1 VTRMRAAGVVGACFR
16 LEAIRAARSRQYQ
29 LLAIAIP
36 VGLYLAVIVGGLD
49 PWPAAG
55 IGLASWRAQAM
66 VAMATLG
73 ALGAGLVIGGSRLAG
88 DRASGWLRT
97 LALAPLPWPYLLLGR
112 GAAGVALAGVPVVLL
127 LVLGALLG
135 GVALPPAAWP
145 QLAASI
151 WIGAVPFVLLGMIA
165 GLAPGRRTGLALV
178 MALYIGLG
186 AAGGLVAGPRT
197 PAPPAAT
204 IGWIEP
210 SYVVG
215 DLGWQ
220 AIRGQP
226 PSPVDITLLVMQ
238 SLALGAAVAWL
249 APGIAGP
256 PRRRRPAG

>member
-1 VTRMRAAGVVGACFR
+1 VTRMRAAAVVGACFR
-16 LEAIRAARSRQYQ
+16 LEVVRAVRSRQYQ

-36 VGLYLAVIVGGLD
+36 VGLYLAVVIGGLR
-49 PWPAAG
+49 PSPA
-55 IGLASWRAQAM
+55 IQDASWRAQAM

-73 ALGAGLVIGGSRLAG
+73 ALGTGLAIGGSRLAG
-88 DRASGWLRT
+88 DRASGWQRT
-97 LALAPLPWPYLLLGR
+97 LALSPLPWPSLLAGR
-112 GAAGVALAGVPVVLL
+112 GAAGVALAGVPALL
-127 LVLGALLG
+127 LPALGALLG
-135 GVALPPAAWP
+135 GVALAPAGWA
-145 QLAASI
+145 QLVVSI
-151 WIGAVPFVLLGMIA
+151 WIGAVPFVLLGTIVS
-165 GLAPGRRTGLALV
+165 LAPGRWTALALV
-178 MALYIGLG
+178 VALYVGLT
-186 AAGGLVAGPRT
+186 AVGGLLAGPLTR
-197 PAPPAAT
+197 AAPAAT

-249 APGIAGP
+249 APGLAGP